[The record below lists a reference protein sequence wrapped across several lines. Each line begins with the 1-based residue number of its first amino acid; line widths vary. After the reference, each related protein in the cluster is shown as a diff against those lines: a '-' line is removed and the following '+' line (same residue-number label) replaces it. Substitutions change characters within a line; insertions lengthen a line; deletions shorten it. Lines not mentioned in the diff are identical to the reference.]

1 MSSIY
6 RKIGIQDSHIQHL
19 VDGFDVAA
27 MPSVQ
32 TPLGLQHVGSALSYQ
47 VCFYLKLHFSLRKN
61 AQWLTYIQ
69 IFHREV
75 KHETIFQI
83 SDVFILN

>member
-6 RKIGIQDSHIQHL
+6 SKTGIQDSDVQHLKKLKGSAVSYL

-32 TPLGLQHVGSALSYQ
+32 IALQS
-47 VCFYLKLHFSLRKN
+47 CDD
-61 AQWLTYIQ
+61 
-69 IFHREV
+69 
-75 KHETIFQI
+75 I
-83 SDVFILN
+83 SNKWEIC

>member
-6 RKIGIQDSHIQHL
+6 RKTGIQDSDVQHLKKLKGSAVSYL

-32 TPLGLQHVGSALSYQ
+32 TPLGLQHVGSALSYH
-47 VCFYLKLHFSLRKN
+47 VCFYLKLHFSLR
-61 AQWLTYIQ
+61 
-69 IFHREV
+69 
-75 KHETIFQI
+75 ET
-83 SDVFILN
+83 LND